1 MTDLEIMRRFGSTND
16 RLREIFTALPDPN
29 MPEQDPALVAR
40 GKGDITEREKMEN
53 WCLHTLQEHM
63 SFALQNYKFYA
74 AADLA
79 WDSTAITA
87 ETVPLLMYA
96 QGKVKIE
103 NVVEQLKDLKD
114 SDKFVR
120 KDSNGK
126 AIGLELPKLYE
137 SSVNLVRSIITRR
150 MAAQTNKYNN
160 LFPFYDY
167 NPLRNRRRVKA
178 PRRCP
183 ESSRGHHG

>member
-40 GKGDITEREKMEN
+40 GKDITEREKMEN

-79 WDSTAITA
+79 WDSVAITA

-120 KDSNGK
+120 KDTNGK

-150 MAAQTNKYNN
+150 MAADQQIQQS
-160 LFPFYDY
+160 FPVLRLQS
-167 NPLRNRRRVKA
+167 PRNRRCVEA

-183 ESSRGHHG
+183 ESSCGHHG